1 MDAAPDEH
9 NDKAKVSQLIETLDL
24 LTELT
29 RTVEKLEQKVAL
41 MELAQTAQN
50 VALQSVNDRI
60 LALHQRVRDLEFS

>member
-1 MDAAPDEH
+1 MDAAPDER
-9 NDKAKVSQLIETLDL
+9 KAKVIELIEVLDS

-29 RTVEKLEQKVAL
+29 QTVGKIEQKVAL